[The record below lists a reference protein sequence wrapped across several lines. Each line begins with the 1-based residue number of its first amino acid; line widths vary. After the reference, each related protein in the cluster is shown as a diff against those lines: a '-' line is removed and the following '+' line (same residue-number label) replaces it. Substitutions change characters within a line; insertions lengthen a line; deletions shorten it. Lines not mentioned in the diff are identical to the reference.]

1 MVKIKIINVGT
12 NKESYFNE
20 GINEYVKRL
29 KKDVL
34 FEFISI
40 PEYKLTNN
48 PSENEIK
55 NGLDK
60 EASLIEKH
68 ISKNS
73 FVIAM
78 CIEGKQ
84 LTSSE
89 FADLFKDK
97 MNSFSSFSF
106 IIGGSFGMSE
116 KIKSLAN
123 MKLSMS
129 KMTFPHTMAKLIL
142 SEQIY
147 RAFSINSGG
156 RYNK

>member
-20 GINEYVKRL
+20 GIDEYVKRL
-29 KKDVL
+29 QKEVS
-34 FEFISI
+34 FEFVSV
-40 PEYKLTNN
+40 PEFKLPSN
-48 PSENEIK
+48 PNENEI
-55 NGLDK
+55 NNALNK
-60 EASLIEKH
+60 EASLIENL
-68 ISKNS
+68 IPKNS

-84 LTSSE
+84 FSSAE
-89 FADLFKDK
+89 FADLFREKL
-97 MNSFSSFSF
+97 NYFSSFCF
-106 IIGGSFGMSE
+106 IIGGSFGLSNTV
-116 KIKSLAN
+116 KSKAQL
-123 MKLSMS
+123 KLSMS

-147 RAFSINSGG
+147 RAFSINGGG

>member
-12 NKESYFNE
+12 NKETYFNE

-40 PEYKLTNN
+40 PEYKLSNN
-48 PSENEIK
+48 PNENEIK
-55 NGLDK
+55 VGLEK
-60 EASLIEKH
+60 ESFLIEKY
-68 ISKNS
+68 IQKNS
-73 FVIAM
+73 LLIAL

-84 LTSSE
+84 ITSLE
-89 FADLFKDK
+89 FANMFNDK
-97 MNSFSSFSF
+97 LNHYSSFTF
-106 IIGGSFGMSE
+106 IIGGSFGLSE
-116 KIKSLAN
+116 KIKNLADI
-123 MKLSMS
+123 KLSMS

-147 RAFSINSGG
+147 RAFSINNGG